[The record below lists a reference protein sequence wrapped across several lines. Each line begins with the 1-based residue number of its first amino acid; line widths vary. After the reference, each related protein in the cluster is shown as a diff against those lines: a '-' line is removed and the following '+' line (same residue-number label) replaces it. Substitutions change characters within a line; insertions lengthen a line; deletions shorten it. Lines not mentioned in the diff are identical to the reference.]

1 MRMSL
6 AVLTLLLVPVLAWA
20 EAPASG
26 DLLTDDE
33 AITMCAEALPKH
45 LECKQESCATM
56 VKIRTKGKAVDVKAM
71 EGKCLKELEVDG
83 TGDLAARKARCATW
97 IKARPMPV
105 SRAEAKELT
114 ACWSK
119 PTCQARFDCW
129 APKMGKLMEGAAPKK
144 K

>member
-6 AVLTLLLVPVLAWA
+6 ALLTLLLAPVLAWA
-20 EAPASG
+20 ETPVG
-26 DLLTDDE
+26 DQLTE
-33 AITMCAEALPKH
+33 EESITMCAEALPKH

-119 PTCQARFDCW
+119 PTCQAKFDCW
-129 APKMGKLMEGAAPKK
+129 APKMAKLMEGAAPKK